1 MSESDRGKSQDIL
14 FGAAFL
20 VCGRRL
26 VRFVSVGQASKKRK
40 QASCKM
46 PQDANNYPD
55 VIHDLLTLTA
65 PLHFGSR
72 PGTEKL
78 LSRDES
84 LTRLAGEAKMLWQP
98 VCLRVLFG
106 DDRCESHPVRQQGP
120 GTMLDRKVSHF
131 SQFRFRFH

>member
-1 MSESDRGKSQDIL
+1 MKLLLSFLYHEVTYLQDFQNQHINL
-14 FGAAFL
+14 DKF
-20 VCGRRL
+20 
-26 VRFVSVGQASKKRK
+26 SYYK
-40 QASCKM
+40 
-46 PQDANNYPD
+46 PD

-131 SQFRFRFH
+131 SHFRFRFH

>member
-1 MSESDRGKSQDIL
+1 MR
-14 FGAAFL
+14 AAP
-20 VCGRRL
+20 GQ
-26 VRFVSVGQASKKRK
+26 VRERWTSFKKRK

-84 LTRLAGEAKMLWQP
+84 LTRLAGEAKML
-98 VCLRVLFG
+98 
-106 DDRCESHPVRQQGP
+106 
-120 GTMLDRKVSHF
+120 
-131 SQFRFRFH
+131 